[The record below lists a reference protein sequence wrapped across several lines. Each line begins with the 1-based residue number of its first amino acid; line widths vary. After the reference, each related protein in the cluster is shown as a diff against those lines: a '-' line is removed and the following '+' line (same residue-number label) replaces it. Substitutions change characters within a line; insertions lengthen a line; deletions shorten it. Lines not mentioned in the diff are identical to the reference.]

1 MKTAVRL
8 SGDPRVAARF
18 GNGVEVD
25 FPIGGVV
32 GAAENRQQHPGIGG
46 HKSLRVVFPE
56 EMAVEFPLPGPFMN
70 LAAGAV
76 RRGGRLGE
84 ADGVSGRVAVLP

>member
-1 MKTAVRL
+1 
-8 SGDPRVAARF
+8 
-18 GNGVEVD
+18 
-25 FPIGGVV
+25 
-32 GAAENRQQHPGIGG
+32 
-46 HKSLRVVFPE
+46 
-56 EMAVEFPLPGPFMN
+56 MAVEFPLPGPFMN